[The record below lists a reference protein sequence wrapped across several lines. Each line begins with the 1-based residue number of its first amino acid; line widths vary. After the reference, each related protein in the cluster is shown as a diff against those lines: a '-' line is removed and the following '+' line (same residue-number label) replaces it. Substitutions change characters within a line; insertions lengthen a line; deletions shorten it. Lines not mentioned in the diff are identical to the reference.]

1 MFFFYNYEN
10 ILELTAPLLLDPIYL
25 GVWQK
30 LQEVLWYSSWTRV
43 GLRDFMRKRKQDCYS
58 TSHQQCDWL

>member
-30 LQEVLWYSSWTRV
+30 LQEVL
-43 GLRDFMRKRKQDCYS
+43 
-58 TSHQQCDWL
+58 